1 MKGAMSK
8 PPIVTPPTIPDG
20 QPFERFEWLAKRL
33 LAVPKKELD
42 RKLDEY
48 QRKKKTKKNQLHK

>member
-8 PPIVTPPTIPDG
+8 TPIVTPPTIPDG

-33 LAVPKKELD
+33 MTVSKKDLD
-42 RKLDEY
+42 KKQAEY
-48 QRKKKTKKNQLHK
+48 ERKKQGKKKQPAK